1 MFKLTAHGARMMF
14 PFQRPLSAIALISC
28 LGLAYSGWTAVPALA
43 QQPAVASDSDNRSI
57 GKVIAVGGSVTI
69 ERIAAVAVQVSAA
82 GGRGAARV
90 GDQVYQG
97 DIVETAGDGTIG
109 IRFLDG
115 TSFNLSKNARI
126 ELNDFVY
133 SPKASGNSTL
143 LTLQKGTL
151 TFIAGAV
158 AKIGDMKVETPV
170 ATMGIR
176 GTAPRVEILEDGSVK
191 FSTLIEEYKKEQQG
205 IGAPRAP
212 GRAELIETMEL
223 CNDRNPAAS
232 QRRIVACK
240 TLADGHA
247 DKGESLALLYN
258 NMGTA
263 RVVTGDYTN
272 AIQDYTVAISNDG
285 RSAKAFNNRG
295 IAYEKSGDAAR
306 ALADFS
312 QALTISPD
320 YVPALA
326 NRSKLYESIGDYP
339 RAVADVSRAITL
351 QPGSA
356 AFWNQRCWIRAI
368 GSSLQD
374 ALADCN
380 EAIRLGPPT
389 AARFDSRGLV
399 YLKLGNASQSLADY
413 NSALGINPQ
422 LASALY
428 GRGLA
433 KRRLGDTAGGNADVS
448 AALGAD
454 ASMADQFTRLGVR

>member
-1 MFKLTAHGARMMF
+1 MMAL
-14 PFQRPLSAIALISC
+14 FQRLWPIILLVTW
-28 LGLAYSGWTAVPALA
+28 LGLACGWTTVPARA
-43 QQPAVASDSDNRSI
+43 QAADSDNRSI
-57 GKVIAVGGSVTI
+57 GKVIAIGGSVTI
-69 ERIAAVAVQVSAA
+69 EHTAAVAVTVNLA
-82 GGRGAARV
+82 GRRGDARI

-97 DIVETAGDGTIG
+97 DILETASDGTIG

-115 TSFNLSKNARI
+115 TSFNLSKNAKI

-133 SPKASGNSTL
+133 SPKASGSSTL
-143 LTLQKGTL
+143 LSLQKGTL

-191 FSTLIEEYKKEQQG
+191 FSTLIEEYKKDQQG
-205 IGAPRAP
+205 AGTPRTP
-212 GRAELIETMEL
+212 GRADLLDVLEL
-223 CNDRNPAAS
+223 CNNRDPTVS
-232 QRRIVACK
+232 QRRIAACK
-240 TLADGHA
+240 TLADDHV
-247 DKGESLALLYN
+247 DKPESLAMLYN

-263 RVVTGDYTN
+263 RVVTGDYAN
-272 AIQDYTVAISNDG
+272 AIQDYSASISHDG

-295 IAYEKSGDAAR
+295 IAYEKSGDTAR

-326 NRSKLYESIGDYP
+326 NRSKLYESTGDVP
-339 RAVADVSRAITL
+339 RALADVSRAIAL

-356 AFWNQRCWIRAI
+356 PFWNQRCWLRAI
-368 GSSLQD
+368 GPSPQE

-389 AARFDSRGLV
+389 AVRYDSRGLV

-413 NSALGINPQ
+413 NSALGIDPR

-433 KRRLGDTAGGNADVS
+433 KRRSGDTAGGDADVS
-448 AALGAD
+448 AALRFD
-454 ASMADQFTRLGVR
+454 AGIANQFARFGLR

>member
-1 MFKLTAHGARMMF
+1 MFKLTAHGARMMNSF
-14 PFQRPLSAIALISC
+14 ERYSPTFWLLILLVVTC
-28 LGLAYSGWTAVPALA
+28 SGWTASPALA
-43 QQPAVASDSDNRSI
+43 QQAGAGDSDNRSI
-57 GKVIAVGGSVTI
+57 GKVIAVSGSVTI
-69 ERIAAVAVQVSAA
+69 ERTAAVAVMVNLA
-82 GGRGAARV
+82 GPRGEARV

-97 DIVETAGDGTIG
+97 DIVETASDGTIG

-191 FSTLIEEYKKEQQG
+191 FSTLIEENKKDQQG
-205 IGAPRAP
+205 AGTPRVP
-212 GRAELIETMEL
+212 GRTDLLEILEL
-223 CNDRNPAAS
+223 CNNRNPAVS
-232 QRRIVACK
+232 QRRIEACK
-240 TLADGHA
+240 TLADDHV
-247 DKGESLALLYN
+247 DKPESLAMLYN

-263 RVVTGDYTN
+263 RVVTGDYAN
-272 AIQDYTVAISNDG
+272 AIQDYTASISHDG

-295 IAYEKSGDAAR
+295 IAYEKNGDAAR

-326 NRSKLYESIGDYP
+326 NRSKLYESMGDVP
-339 RAVADVSRAITL
+339 RALVDVSRAITL
-351 QPGSA
+351 QPGAA
-356 AFWNQRCWIRAI
+356 AFWNQRCWLRAV

-374 ALADCN
+374 ALGDCN

-389 AARFDSRGLV
+389 AARYDSRGVV

-413 NSALGINPQ
+413 NSALGIDPQ
-422 LASALY
+422 SASALY

-433 KRRLGDTAGGNADVS
+433 KRRLGDATGGNADIA
-448 AALGAD
+448 AALRVD
-454 ASMADQFTRLGVR
+454 ASMANQFARFGLQ